1 MQGECGRE
9 GAQRGAKEGRTPSK
23 KNRPQGANT
32 NRAKQG
38 VTPGTKD
45 EHGGVE
51 DLGNGAFLEGE
62 DVEGDPLKLTN
73 EGEDGDTVGVIGED
87 GPIGGQTK
95 GGDHACAKKEL
106 GGGSNP
112 RVTI

>member
-1 MQGECGRE
+1 MQGEGGRK

-32 NRAKQG
+32 KRAKEG
-38 VTPGTKD
+38 VTPGAKN

-51 DLGNGAFLEGE
+51 DFGDGALLEGE
-62 DVEGDPLKLTN
+62 DVEGDPLKLPD
-73 EGEDGDTVGVIGED
+73 EGEDGDTVGIISKD

-95 GGDHACAKKEL
+95 GGNHACAKEEL
-106 GGGSNP
+106 GGGGNP
-112 RVTI
+112 RVAI